1 MSAAPTLAEGFDPD
15 ADLAEAV
22 RRAGA
27 SKSSFYTAMRLL
39 PEARRNAM
47 FAIYAFCRDVDDI
60 ADEPAP
66 EGAKPRELALW
77 RAEIEMIYAGGVPTK
92 ALARA
97 LMAPV
102 KSFDLLKADFL
113 AVIDGMAMDAE
124 RDIRAPSLAELE
136 LYCARV
142 AGAVGRLSVRIF
154 GEWQPRA
161 DDVADRLGLALQLT
175 NILRDL
181 DEDAERGRL
190 YLPRE
195 TLVACGI
202 ESDDPV
208 TVLAHPRLGEACAR
222 IADRALTE
230 FAAAERAM
238 AECERAA
245 MRPAMMMGGV
255 YAATL
260 RRLIR
265 RGWAAPRRPVKVP
278 KLVKLWI
285 ALRRGYL

>member
-1 MSAAPTLAEGFDPD
+1 MSAVPALAEDFE

-27 SKSSFYTAMRLL
+27 AKSSFYTAMRLL

-47 FAIYAFCRDVDDI
+47 FAVYAFCREVDDI
-60 ADEPAP
+60 ADEPPAP
-66 EGAKPRELALW
+66 GTTKSAELDLW
-77 RAEIEMIYAGGVPTK
+77 RAEIETIYEGGIPSK
-92 ALARA
+92 SLARA
-97 LMAPV
+97 LIGPV
-102 KSFDLLKADFL
+102 RNFGLLKSDFL
-113 AVIDGMAMDAE
+113 AIVDGMQMDAD
-124 RDIRAPSLAELE
+124 RDIRAPGRAELE

-154 GEWQPRA
+154 GTWKPRA
-161 DDVADRLGLALQLT
+161 DDVADHLGLALQLT
-175 NILRDL
+175 NILRDV

-195 TLVACGI
+195 TLAAHGI
-202 ESDDPV
+202 MTDDPAA
-208 TVLAHPRLGEACAR
+208 VLAHPKLGAVCAEV
-222 IADRALTE
+222 AAWALAE
-230 FAAAERAM
+230 FEAAERAM

-255 YAATL
+255 YKATIQHL
-260 RRLIR
+260 MR
-265 RGWAAPRRPVKVP
+265 RGWAPPRPPVKLS
-278 KLVKLWI
+278 KLLKLWI

>member
-1 MSAAPTLAEGFDPD
+1 MTVAATPD
-15 ADLAEAV
+15 TAADLAIAIE
-22 RRAGA
+22 RAGA
-27 SKSSFYTAMRLL
+27 AKSSFYAAMKLL
-39 PEARRNAM
+39 PEQRRNAM

-66 EGAKPRELALW
+66 EGTKPRELNLW
-77 RAEIEMIYAGGVPTK
+77 RGEIEAIYAGRTPTK
-92 ALARA
+92 PLARA

-102 KSFDLLKADFL
+102 QHFGLLKEDFL
-113 AVIDGMAMDAE
+113 AVIDGMEMDAD
-124 RDIRAPSLAELE
+124 RDIRAPSLAELD

-142 AGAVGRLSVRIF
+142 ASAVGRLSVRVF
-154 GEWQPRA
+154 GTWQKRA
-161 DDVADRLGLALQLT
+161 DDVADHLGRALQLT

-195 TLVACGI
+195 TLVKHGI
-202 ESDDPV
+202 AGDDPAA
-208 TVLAHPRLGEACAR
+208 VLAHPALPAVCAE
-222 IADRALTE
+222 IAALARSHYRE
-230 FAAAERAM
+230 AERAM
-238 AECERAA
+238 AECRRAA

-255 YAATL
+255 YHATL
-260 RRLIR
+260 DRLER
-265 RGWAAPRRPVKVP
+265 RGWAAPRHEVKVP

>member
-1 MSAAPTLAEGFDPD
+1 MNADLAIYDSA

-27 SKSSFYTAMRLL
+27 AKSSFYTAMKLL
-39 PEARRNAM
+39 PEARRNGM

-60 ADEPAP
+60 ADEPAEP
-66 EGAKPRELALW
+66 EAKQMDLDRW
-77 RAEIEMIYAGGVPTK
+77 RDDIDAIYQGQVPGQT
-92 ALARA
+92 LARA
-97 LMAPV
+97 LMGPV
-102 KSFDLLKADFL
+102 KDFGLLRQDFL
-113 AVIDGMAMDAE
+113 AVIDGMQMDAD
-124 RDIRAPSLAELE
+124 RDIRAPSMAELE

-154 GEWQPRA
+154 GTWQPRA
-161 DDVADRLGLALQLT
+161 DEVADSLGLALQLT
-175 NILRDL
+175 NILRDV

-195 TLVACGI
+195 LLTANGI
-202 ESDDPV
+202 ATDDPQA
-208 TVLAHPRLGEACAR
+208 VLAHPGLDSVCRDLSK
-222 IADRALTE
+222 RALDA
-230 FAAAERAM
+230 FATAERAM
-238 AECERAA
+238 AACDRKA

-255 YAATL
+255 YKATL
-260 RRLIR
+260 DRLIR
-265 RGWAAPRRPVKVP
+265 RGWAPPRAPVKVP

>member
-1 MSAAPTLAEGFDPD
+1 MSAVDTA
-15 ADLAEAV
+15 ADLAIAIE
-22 RRAGA
+22 RAGA
-27 SKSSFYTAMRLL
+27 AKSSFYAAMKLL
-39 PEARRNAM
+39 PEERRNAM

-66 EGAKPRELALW
+66 EGTKPIELALW
-77 RAEIEMIYAGGVPTK
+77 RSEIEAVYAGLVPGK
-92 ALARA
+92 PLARA

-102 KSFDLLKADFL
+102 KHFGLLKQDFL

-124 RDIRAPSLAELE
+124 RDIRAPSLAELD

-142 AGAVGRLSVRIF
+142 ASAVGRLSVRVF
-154 GEWQPRA
+154 GTWEPPA
-161 DDVADRLGLALQLT
+161 DEVADHLGRALQLT

-195 TLVACGI
+195 TLDKHGI
-202 ESDDPV
+202 AGDDPAL
-208 TVLAHPRLGEACAR
+208 VLADPALAAVCAE
-222 IADRALTE
+222 IAAL
-230 FAAAERAM
+230 ARQHYQAAERAM
-238 AECERAA
+238 ARCRRAA

-255 YAATL
+255 YHALLL
-260 RRLIR
+260 RLER
-265 RGWAAPRRPVKVP
+265 RGWAAPRPEVKVP
-278 KLVKLWI
+278 KLLKIWI

>member
-1 MSAAPTLAEGFDPD
+1 MSAVDTAS
-15 ADLAEAV
+15 DLAIAIE
-22 RRAGA
+22 RAGA
-27 SKSSFYTAMRLL
+27 AKSSFYAAMKLL
-39 PEARRNAM
+39 PEERRNAM

-66 EGAKPRELALW
+66 EGTKPIELALW
-77 RAEIEMIYAGGVPTK
+77 RSEIEAIYAGLVPGK
-92 ALARA
+92 PLARA

-102 KSFDLLKADFL
+102 KHFGLLKQDFL

-124 RDIRAPSLAELE
+124 RDIRAPSLAELD

-142 AGAVGRLSVRIF
+142 ASAVGRLSVRVF
-154 GEWQPRA
+154 GTWEPPA
-161 DDVADRLGLALQLT
+161 DEVADHLGRALQLT

-195 TLVACGI
+195 TLEKHGI
-202 ESDDPV
+202 AGDDPA
-208 TVLAHPRLGEACAR
+208 TVLADP
-222 IADRALTE
+222 ALTAVCSE
-230 FAAAERAM
+230 IAALARQHYQAAERAM
-238 AECERAA
+238 AQCRRAA

-255 YAATL
+255 YHALLL
-260 RRLIR
+260 RLER
-265 RGWAAPRRPVKVP
+265 RGWAPPRREVKVP
-278 KLVKLWI
+278 KLVKIWI

>member
-1 MSAAPTLAEGFDPD
+1 MSAVDTAS
-15 ADLAEAV
+15 DLAIAIE
-22 RRAGA
+22 RAGA
-27 SKSSFYTAMRLL
+27 AKSSFYAAMKLL
-39 PEARRNAM
+39 PEERRNAM

-66 EGAKPRELALW
+66 EGTKPIELALW
-77 RAEIEMIYAGGVPTK
+77 RSEIEAVYAGLVPGK
-92 ALARA
+92 PLARA

-102 KSFDLLKADFL
+102 KHFGLLKQDFL

-124 RDIRAPSLAELE
+124 RDIRAPSLAELD

-142 AGAVGRLSVRIF
+142 ASAVGRLSVRVF
-154 GEWQPRA
+154 GTWEPPA
-161 DDVADRLGLALQLT
+161 DEVADHLGRALQLT

-195 TLVACGI
+195 TLDKHGI
-202 ESDDPV
+202 AGDDPAL
-208 TVLAHPRLGEACAR
+208 VLADPALAAVCAE
-222 IADRALTE
+222 IAAL
-230 FAAAERAM
+230 ARQHYQAAERAM
-238 AECERAA
+238 ARCRRAA

-255 YAATL
+255 YHALLL
-260 RRLIR
+260 RLER
-265 RGWAAPRRPVKVP
+265 RGWAAPRPEVKVP
-278 KLVKLWI
+278 KLLKIWI